1 MKEYIYKIER
11 RNYMRT
17 YFIRTYRREE
27 SEKVLDVLSKHVVT
41 DIKRERAS
49 YAYESIN
56 FECEKTEWKS
66 IKKELNLEI
75 TSIFS
80 KIRVD

>member
-11 RNYMRT
+11 RKYMRT

-41 DIKRERAS
+41 DIKRERAIC
-49 YAYESIN
+49 AHESIS

>member
-1 MKEYIYKIER
+1 
-11 RNYMRT
+11 MRT
-17 YFIRTYRREE
+17 YFIRTYRKEE

-41 DIKRERAS
+41 DVKRERS
-49 YAYESIN
+49 IGAYESIN
-56 FECEKTEWKS
+56 FECEKTEWKG

>member
-1 MKEYIYKIER
+1 
-11 RNYMRT
+11 MRT

-41 DIKRERAS
+41 DIKKERAICAHENIS
-49 YAYESIN
+49 

>member
-1 MKEYIYKIER
+1 
-11 RNYMRT
+11 MRT
-17 YFIRTYRREE
+17 YFIKTYRREE
-27 SEKVLDVLSKHVVT
+27 SEKVMGVLSKHVVT
-41 DIKRERAS
+41 DIKRERAIC
-49 YAYESIN
+49 AHESIS